1 MANGAEPFGAA
12 VTEMLALLDDFVPAP
27 APPLPDAAI
36 SVASISERS
45 VGLGGLRGL
54 EFRDQ
59 FGVAELKA
67 VRLDAL
73 VRYDVWGGSPIAAT
87 QAATTLNTGLFGA
100 RDTLRGEGVL
110 KLSLDG
116 VEPPDF
122 ASPLNAWRV
131 GARYR
136 VLYEFP
142 YQDTGGAESLI
153 ASVPIDFDPE
163 QAGGPTEQTLV
174 TDELTRWDDNAAPA
188 LVVAGRFGVGGISV
202 LSWFAAAGPSGAV
215 SVTRTFSGAS
225 GPPDGF
231 ASLDAFL
238 DAVSGPDPVSRH
250 ATVNFATL
258 VDFVAAIGSA
268 GVPIALGD
276 WNGDGVTDL
285 FVPRS
290 RTVLPLIQL
299 ATAADRLEIAYG
311 DAAFDQPGIVYLRA
325 TRG

>member
-1 MANGAEPFGAA
+1 LSNGGEPFGAA
-12 VTEMLALLDDFVPAP
+12 VTDMLALLDDFVPASV
-27 APPLPDAAI
+27 PPLPDAAI
-36 SVASISERS
+36 SVASVSERS

-54 EFRDQ
+54 EFRDR

-87 QAATTLNTGLFGA
+87 QAATDVNTGLLGA

-110 KLSLDG
+110 KLSLEG

-122 ASPLNAWRV
+122 ASSLNAWRV

-153 ASVPIDFDPE
+153 ASVPIDFEPE
-163 QAGGPTEQTLV
+163 QAGGPTEQTVV
-174 TDELTRWDDNAAPA
+174 TDELARWDDHAAPR
-188 LVVAGRFGVGGISV
+188 LVVEGRFGVGGIAA
-202 LSWFAAAGPSGAV
+202 LSWFAAAAPSGPV
-215 SVTRTFSGAS
+215 SVTRTFTGVS

-231 ASLDAFL
+231 VSLDAFL
-238 DAVSGPDPVSRH
+238 DAVSGPDPASRH

-258 VDFVAAIGSA
+258 VDFLAALGA
-268 GVPIALGD
+268 PGVPIALGD
-276 WNGDGVTDL
+276 WNQDGVTDL
-285 FVPRS
+285 YVPRS
-290 RTVLPLIQL
+290 RAVLPPLQL